1 MDSLKVL
8 MAIGYYSNTP
18 AASYRK
24 GVGLDSCKA
33 KKKIP
38 CLARYL
44 SKSEAKPLLRKSA

>member
-1 MDSLKVL
+1 MDSLDVL

-18 AASYRK
+18 TTSYRK
-24 GVGLDSCKA
+24 GAGLDPCKA

-44 SKSEAKPLLRKSA
+44 AKSEAKPLLRNSA